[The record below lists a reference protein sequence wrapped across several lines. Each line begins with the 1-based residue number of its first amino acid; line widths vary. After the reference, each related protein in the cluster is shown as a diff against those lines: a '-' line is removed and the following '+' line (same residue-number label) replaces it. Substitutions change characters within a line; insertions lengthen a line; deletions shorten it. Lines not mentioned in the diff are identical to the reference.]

1 MLKYSRACLAGQV
14 VIGKIR
20 LQNSLKI
27 DHDSSIRLGRR
38 RSNQPHFINRSR
50 RLLLNSTRR
59 LSVRELSFHIR
70 PQLARIL
77 GTMRH
82 KQIMLTPLKVTST
95 LPAAHRKIS
104 PTGQIFRLRRATQN
118 LGNLQHMFKI
128 RHSVKTAPPDP
139 YPLQAHPRCKP
150 RLRSRKPQIWLN
162 HGSRIGCE
170 TQRCTVVTM
179 TIRDRLP
186 TTDQIAIAHNQ
197 CKTAKRS

>member
-1 MLKYSRACLAGQV
+1 MLKFFRACLVGQV
-14 VIGKIR
+14 GISKIR

-27 DHDSSIRLGRR
+27 GHDSSIRLGRR
-38 RSNQPHFINRSR
+38 PSNQPHTINRSR

-59 LSVRELSFHIR
+59 LSLRELAFHIR

-82 KQIMLTPLKVTST
+82 KKNMLTPLKVTTT

-104 PTGQIFRLRRATQN
+104 PTGQIFRLRRALKN

-128 RHSVKTAPPDP
+128 RRSVKTAPLDP
-139 YPLQAHPRCKP
+139 PLQAHPRCKP
-150 RLRSRKPQIWLN
+150 RLRGRKPTQIWPN

-186 TTDQIAIAHNQ
+186 TTDQIATAHNQ